1 MERPSSRSPLS
12 IGMDWAARITTLGLE
27 FVLPALGGVF
37 LDRYLGTMPLL
48 TLIGSVFG
56 FAIGMSQL
64 LKIAK
69 AKP

>member
-1 MERPSSRSPLS
+1 MQRSSSRSPLS

-27 FVLPALGGVF
+27 FAVPALGGVF
-37 LDRYLGTMPLL
+37 LDRRWGTMPLA
-48 TLIGSVFG
+48 TLIGSALG
-56 FAIGMSQL
+56 FTIGMMQL